1 METCSF
7 SLRVGLPLYKRRLPG
22 VSVRIFIGVM
32 RPLWY
37 ADKADRDLG
46 TRERFQQELT
56 STTVLWMLRMTPLTQ
71 AVSPFLRGGSSK
83 SRQTSATTPGT
94 HLGVGSV
101 GDTARCMVMGLVK
114 YTRYPAETG
123 HSIKIP
129 RQGADCP
136 GWCQGAG
143 GPSISLCYQP
153 KSTSSKPI
161 KEHVLLS

>member
-37 ADKADRDLG
+37 ADKADRDLE

-56 STTVLWMLRMTPLTQ
+56 STTVLWRLRMTPLTQ

-83 SRQTSATTPGT
+83 IRQTSATTPGT

-129 RQGADCP
+129 
-136 GWCQGAG
+136 
-143 GPSISLCYQP
+143 
-153 KSTSSKPI
+153 
-161 KEHVLLS
+161 

>member
-37 ADKADRDLG
+37 ADKADRDLE

-56 STTVLWMLRMTPLTQ
+56 STTVLWRLRMTPLTQ
-71 AVSPFLRGGSSK
+71 AVSLFLRAGSSK
-83 SRQTSATTPGT
+83 SRQTSATTPAT

-129 RQGADCP
+129 RQGAD
-136 GWCQGAG
+136 
-143 GPSISLCYQP
+143 
-153 KSTSSKPI
+153 
-161 KEHVLLS
+161 

>member
-37 ADKADRDLG
+37 ADKADRDLEI
-46 TRERFQQELT
+46 RERFQQELT
-56 STTVLWMLRMTPLTQ
+56 STTVLWRLRMTPLTQ
-71 AVSPFLRGGSSK
+71 AVSLFLRAGSSK
-83 SRQTSATTPGT
+83 SRQTSATTPAT

-129 RQGADCP
+129 RQGAD
-136 GWCQGAG
+136 
-143 GPSISLCYQP
+143 
-153 KSTSSKPI
+153 
-161 KEHVLLS
+161 

>member
-37 ADKADRDLG
+37 ADKADRDLE

-56 STTVLWMLRMTPLTQ
+56 STTVLWRFRMTPLTQ
-71 AVSPFLRGGSSK
+71 AVSLFLRGGSSK
-83 SRQTSATTPGT
+83 IRQTSATTPGT

-129 RQGADCP
+129 
-136 GWCQGAG
+136 
-143 GPSISLCYQP
+143 
-153 KSTSSKPI
+153 
-161 KEHVLLS
+161 

>member
-22 VSVRIFIGVM
+22 VSVRILIGVM

-37 ADKADRDLG
+37 ADKADRDLE

-56 STTVLWMLRMTPLTQ
+56 STTVLWRFRMTPLTQ
-71 AVSPFLRGGSSK
+71 AVSLFLRGGSSK
-83 SRQTSATTPGT
+83 IRQTSATTPGT

-129 RQGADCP
+129 
-136 GWCQGAG
+136 
-143 GPSISLCYQP
+143 
-153 KSTSSKPI
+153 
-161 KEHVLLS
+161 